1 MNLYPV
7 FKYLASTAG
16 GWPLERIKEYLW
28 GQLIKILKLL
38 LKDYF
43 IEYG

>member
-7 FKYLASTAG
+7 LKYLASAA
-16 GWPLERIKEYLW
+16 GWPLERIKEYMW
-28 GQLIKILKLL
+28 GELIKVLKLL